1 MQQRCRSVKHN
12 VFTEEVNKIAL
23 SFNDDWRT
31 QSINSINNIYASET
45 NEKMIHTKKRK

>member
-45 NEKMIHTKKRK
+45 NEKMIHKKKRK